1 MPRRS
6 YKALVAPPIPL
17 KSDPAPDT
25 RDRLLNAAGEV
36 FAEFGFRDATVR
48 DICSRAGANIAA
60 INYHFGDKQA
70 IYTAAMDRM
79 HASCKGADVA
89 DISPDLAPEEALHF
103 YIRGFVENLLSKKD
117 PEWYG
122 KLMAR
127 EMVEPTPA
135 LDMIVEKYIRPRWS
149 FLTGVVSRIIDRP
162 LDDWDTILSS
172 SSIIGQCLHRWQCEQ
187 VIQRLIPQKFRTRTP
202 EEIERVG
209 EHIFRFSLAALHA
222 IRDERFQP
230 KTSTKARKAISAS
243 ARGRRA

>member
-6 YKALVAPPIPL
+6 SKAPIVAARTE
-17 KSDPAPDT
+17 PAPDT

-36 FAEFGFRDATVR
+36 FAESGFRDATVR

-70 IYTAAMDRM
+70 IYTAAMERM

-89 DISPDLAPEEALHF
+89 DLSPDLPPEEGLHL

-135 LDMIVEKYIRPRWS
+135 LDMIVEKYIRPRWT
-149 FLTGVVSRIIDRP
+149 FLTGVVS
-162 LDDWDTILSS
+162 
-172 SSIIGQCLHRWQCEQ
+172 
-187 VIQRLIPQKFRTRTP
+187 
-202 EEIERVG
+202 
-209 EHIFRFSLAALHA
+209 
-222 IRDERFQP
+222 
-230 KTSTKARKAISAS
+230 
-243 ARGRRA
+243 